1 MNTSK
6 TQEAGK
12 LSLCTLPGIHKHY
25 EEIKIKNIIKIYDIH
40 IFYLLSVNILE
51 L

>member
-6 TQEAGK
+6 AQKAEK
-12 LSLCTLPGIHKHY
+12 LSLCTLPGIYKHY
-25 EEIKIKNIIKIYDIH
+25 EEIKIKNIIKIYGCH